1 MGRVSPAAVKER
13 LSGDEA
19 QLTTRRGRQE
29 RLAGALATRP
39 GRWYCTPAR
48 SEACTR
54 LSCARWISRL
64 LSDAETWLAGGIG
77 RSLGGIDGTTGK
89 PTARTVARRAFP
101 VGNPLIVGSAPH
113 A

>member
-19 QLTTRRGRQE
+19 QLRTRGARQE

-54 LSCARWISRL
+54 FSCARWISRR
-64 LSDAETWLAGGIG
+64 LSADVDWLAGGMSG
-77 RSLGGIDGTTGK
+77 SLDAMSSATGQADR
-89 PTARTVARRAFP
+89 PDRRAFMRF
-101 VGNPLIVGSAPH
+101 GRQPLRFA
-113 A
+113 